1 MAFEWTWKRSIAF
14 LSLPLHQCAYP
25 RLKQGSQPSGL
36 YWGDFFMDDAACH
49 FESTDYLCAICLL
62 CQLVQTHELNTKRK
76 RLFIRRFC
84 CIRVFGT
91 KG

>member
-36 YWGDFFMDDAACH
+36 YWGDFFMDDAARH
-49 FESTDYLCAICLL
+49 ID
-62 CQLVQTHELNTKRK
+62 H
-76 RLFIRRFC
+76 
-84 CIRVFGT
+84 RV
-91 KG
+91 